1 MKTKKKTSVWKDF
14 IAFVRT
20 VKLPYVLIAASFLLN
35 LGKAV
40 LELLIPG
47 KMAAVTGI
55 DLSGGDASVTK
66 TAVAL
71 CLTVFAMALT
81 DFVIGLAAVHITH
94 IAKAQ
99 ISRDFQKTASRKIFS
114 LKIRDIEARDPREFI
129 SRITTDT
136 GFISDFL
143 IDLLVNEVPRLYYV
157 VSAIWKVTRM
167 GSGSLALAF
176 ILVIPVIILGSF
188 WSGRV
193 TFRTQNRLQSILAAF
208 TAKIAEKVGN
218 IETIKA
224 YNMTEEEIGRGEKD
238 IDEMKAAQKKV
249 TWAAALNTLVSNI
262 LFIVPTL
269 IIAVCG
275 AVLLLNR
282 SITVTQFVEY
292 YAIGVNYQT
301 YIAAHLTLW
310 VLAKQAQGA
319 TLRLSEVMEM
329 EGEPGGTEAPVSG
342 GDIEFRNVSF
352 SYGDRQTLNDVSF
365 RIASGSKAAIVGQSG
380 SGKTTVLN
388 LIEQFYRPEKGTI
401 SLGGT
406 DITQFETRRYRDLF
420 SYLPQNAPGFS
431 GTVRDMLTYGTD
443 RQISDEECRG
453 MLAKVGMLEAVEA
466 LGGLDYEVGPDAG
479 RLSGGQRQRLAV
491 ARMLLSEAGI
501 VLADEATSALDAE
514 GARTVSRLID
524 EAAAGKTRVIVAH
537 HLSTVTDA
545 DQIIVMEHGKVAD
558 AGTHEELLRRCGLYR
573 SLLNTEEV
581 TAS

>member
-1 MKTKKKTSVWKDF
+1 MTGKKKMSVWKDF
-14 IAFVRT
+14 IAFIRT
-20 VKLPYVLIAASFLLN
+20 VKLPYKLIAVSFLLN
-35 LGKAV
+35 LGKV
-40 LELLIPG
+40 ILELMIPG

-71 CLTVFAMALT
+71 CLTVFAMALI
-81 DFVIGLAAVHITH
+81 DFVIGLFATHITH

-99 ISRDFQKTASRKIFS
+99 IHRDFQKTASRKIFS
-114 LKIRDIEARDPREFI
+114 LKIADIEARDPREFI

-143 IDLLVNEVPRLYYV
+143 IDLLVNEVPRLAYV
-157 VSAIWKVTRM
+157 VVAIVRVMSM
-167 GSGSLALAF
+167 GNGSLALAF
-176 ILVIPVIILGSF
+176 ILVIPVILLGSF

-193 TFRTQNRLQSILAAF
+193 TFRTQNRLQSILAVF

-224 YNMTEEEIGRGEKD
+224 YNMSGEEIGRGEKD

-249 TWAAALNTLVSNI
+249 TWAAALNTFVSNI
-262 LFIVPTL
+262 LFVVPTL
-269 IIAVCG
+269 IIAVAG
-275 AVLLLNR
+275 AVLLLNKT
-282 SITVTQFVEY
+282 ITATQFVEY

-319 TLRLSEVMEM
+319 TLRLTEVMEM
-329 EGEPGGTEAPVSG
+329 DGEPAGSATPSSD

-352 SYGDRQTLNDVSF
+352 SYGDRETLSDVSF
-365 RIASGSKAAIVGQSG
+365 RIASGSKTAIVGQSG

-401 SLGGT
+401 ALGGT
-406 DITQFETRRYRDLF
+406 DITEYETRSYRDLF

-431 GTVRDMLTYGTD
+431 GTIRDMLSYGTD
-443 RQISDEECRG
+443 RQISDEECRE
-453 MLAKVGMLEAVEA
+453 MLEKVGMLETVDE
-466 LGGLDYEVGPDAG
+466 LGGLDYEVGPDAS

-491 ARMLLSEAGI
+491 ARMLLSDAGI
-501 VLADEATSALDAE
+501 VLADEATSALDVE
-514 GARTVSRLID
+514 GARKVARLID
-524 EAAAGKTRVIVAH
+524 EAVAGKTRVIVAH
-537 HLSTVTDA
+537 HLDTVSDA
-545 DQIIVMEHGKVAD
+545 DQIIVMDHGKVED
-558 AGTHEELLRRCGLYR
+558 TGTHEELLRRC
-573 SLLNTEEV
+573 S
-581 TAS
+581 TAVSSIRRR